1 MATGIVYVMSTVV
14 DGLIKIG
21 KTDDFNKRMNILE
34 KNGYKNVTGL
44 KRQFAIELENYDE
57 KEHLIHTIFS
67 KSRIGNTE
75 LFSVDL
81 DLAIQLLAS
90 FKGKVTYPKVSQT
103 EVFVEATEVIEE
115 KEKFRHNF
123 KEIQFSSSLTNKSYY
138 TKTNQ
143 EGTLSIFEFST
154 NKEIP
159 NYSKPS
165 KKQIVLYALKDLG
178 VKDLDGKTLY
188 QMMHQLEKYR
198 S

>member
-1 MATGIVYVMSTVV
+1 MSTVV